1 MPKFSRII
9 LLVILT
15 TQVGCIEWFSG
26 KIGTGVARLT
36 VRNVGAMLLAVN
48 NDDVCGF
55 ASAAV
60 NDNPEADAAVGG
72 SGSLTYTVTD
82 CEIEYTDWESL
93 STDCNDVETR
103 AKGKLIIS
111 ARKIVEGR
119 ITGNP
124 EKAVIPTEATGARF
138 IIENARFENFI
149 SEKSNSEA
157 AMNMI
162 SGSISAV
169 IEPLLAKGENG
180 TCSILTPN
188 IQFSEISYGTSLVH
202 VDTGDRDFE
211 VDVDS
216 SNIEAQNG
224 NIGDHQNRI
233 SGDITVWGKH
243 EPVPH
248 DEDGLDP
255 EFNEEVFADSFS
267 CVEDLFLPVAYECP
281 LEEKLGLAAG
291 RLAVRDFAGLA
302 KLVATNT
309 QCGFESPEVLNS
321 FTYEGDIGYNDG
333 RVTYT
338 VSNCEIFVEEPLE
351 VSVDCNGEQTLV
363 QGFVK
368 VSGTKVVEGYLTG
381 DSQVPVVPDSMAPA
395 VIQLEA
401 QVIDFSVTQTNSEKY
416 LTINKGTLSGSLT
429 PRTIM
434 DNETGACKL
443 STPHS
448 IFRDVRLLDALTT
461 VTSSGSQFDVAVEQ
475 ADLFAVNGQFE
486 DYENYLDGSL
496 MVDGDLISFPIT
508 GEEPSLDPEYD
519 ADVFHAAFDCVENS
533 TYVDTDEACFFEK
546 TLAQG
551 AARLLVKTYGVI
563 TKTVDS
569 DTDCGF
575 DNKLDQIW
583 EFVDTS
589 LLGPAFTGDPVSVDW
604 AVDQCV
610 IGGNEREVVAE
621 DCSGNVISID
631 GTASITGSKSVTG
644 QLNLSGTPLHPL
656 NRRSAEFEFTRIDLN
671 NFAAMEQKSGAE
683 ESGPFL
689 MFHSGT
695 LTGLSHPVTGE
706 AADSPGAYF
715 IKTPVSGFESVAVDA
730 HVTLHNDGKIFH
742 LILNGSDLDAFNGSY
757 GFQTNSLM
765 GDLWVNG
772 TRYRMET
779 NGEEMEL
786 NPDYDQDAFD
796 ASYACKE
803 NLLEVVPAAQ

>member
-1 MPKFSRII
+1 MPKYSRII

-15 TQVGCIEWFSG
+15 TQVGCLQWFSG

-48 NDDVCGF
+48 GNDVCGF
-55 ASAAV
+55 ASAGV
-60 NDNPEADAAVGG
+60 NDNPAADGAVGSAG
-72 SGSLTYTVTD
+72 TLTYTVTD
-82 CEIEYTDWESL
+82 CEIEYTDWEAL

-124 EKAVIPTEATGARF
+124 EKAVIPTRANGARF
-138 IIENARFENFI
+138 VIDNARFENFI

-169 IEPLLAKGENG
+169 IEPRLAKGENG

-211 VDVDS
+211 VEVES

-224 NIGDHQNRI
+224 NIGEHQNRI
-233 SGDITVWGKH
+233 SGDITIWGKH

-255 EFNEEVFADSFS
+255 EFDAVVFADSFA

-281 LEEKLGLAAG
+281 LTEKLGLASG
-291 RLAVRDFAGLA
+291 RLAVRDFAGLV
-302 KLVATNT
+302 KLVAADTN
-309 QCGFESPEVLNS
+309 CGFESPEVLNN
-321 FTYEGDIGYNDG
+321 FTYEGDIGYNEG
-333 RVTYT
+333 RVRYT
-338 VSNCEIFVEEPLE
+338 VSNCDIYVEEPLE
-351 VSVDCNGEQTLV
+351 VSVDCNGEQTFVQGLV
-363 QGFVK
+363 Q

-381 DSQVPVVPDSMAPA
+381 NSALPVVPDSMAPA
-395 VIQLEA
+395 VVQLEA
-401 QVIDFSVTQTNSEKY
+401 QVTNFVVTQTNSEKY
-416 LTINKGTLSGSLT
+416 LTINKGTLTGSLT

-434 DNETGACKL
+434 DNETGACKV

-448 IFRDVRLLDALTT
+448 IFRDVKLLDASTT
-461 VTSSGSQFDVAVEQ
+461 ITSSGSHFDVTVAQ

-486 DYENYLDGSL
+486 EFENHFEGSMMIDGELVNFPLD
-496 MVDGDLISFPIT
+496 
-508 GEEPSLDPEYD
+508 GEEPSLDPEYEPD
-519 ADVFHAAFDCVENS
+519 TFRASFDCVENS
-533 TYVDTDEACFFEK
+533 TYVDTDEACLFEK
-546 TLAQG
+546 TLAKG

-563 TKTVDS
+563 TKAIDA

-589 LLGPAFTGDPVSVDW
+589 LLGPAFTGEPVSVDW

-610 IGGNEREVVAE
+610 IGADQRQFVAE
-621 DCSGNVISID
+621 DCAGNVISVD
-631 GTASITGSKSVTG
+631 GTASITGTKSVTG

-656 NRRSAEFEFTRIDLN
+656 SRQSAEFEFTRIDLN
-671 NFAAMEQKSGAE
+671 SFAAVEQKAGATE
-683 ESGPFL
+683 VGPHL
-689 MFHSGT
+689 VFHSGS

-715 IKTPVSGFESVAVDA
+715 IKTPVSGFESVSVDA

-742 LILNGSDLDAFNGSY
+742 LILDGSDLDAFNGSY
-757 GFQTNSLM
+757 GFQTNSLR

-772 TRYRMET
+772 TRYRMDAD
-779 NGEEMEL
+779 GEQMEL
-786 NPDYDQDAFD
+786 NPDYDQDEFD
-796 ASYACKE
+796 ATYACKD